1 MDPDDELFDINNN
14 QYSNEEDI
22 QYNEYID
29 NNDYKDDEEIYD
41 EDGIDDICEE

>member
-1 MDPDDELFDINNN
+1 MDPDDELFDDNT
-14 QYSNEEDI
+14 QSLEDN

-29 NNDYKDDEEIYD
+29 NNDYKDDEIYD